1 MAISDFISVLEL
13 FDLQHTFFVKGL
25 ITDLGLGF
33 STVQCVQ
40 VVNSTLWRRP
50 RMSEDLED
58 VKIVAQRVSSDQQHT
73 CS

>member
-1 MAISDFISVLEL
+1 MHKKICSFHHFNVAAMAISDLISVLEL

-40 VVNSTLWRRP
+40 VVNSTL
-50 RMSEDLED
+50 
-58 VKIVAQRVSSDQQHT
+58 
-73 CS
+73 